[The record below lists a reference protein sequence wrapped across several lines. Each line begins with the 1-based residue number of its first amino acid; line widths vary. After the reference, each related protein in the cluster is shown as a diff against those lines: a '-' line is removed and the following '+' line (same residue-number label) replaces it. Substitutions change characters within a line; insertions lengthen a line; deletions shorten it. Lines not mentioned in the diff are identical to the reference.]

1 MSRSK
6 VLLMAV
12 VLGVAVLIS
21 LAGSVVL
28 AADDIIHLHFWSGV
42 PAENGP
48 LAAVEKWNAMNPN
61 IQVTY
66 HRYVNNEEGNLR
78 VNIAMQ
84 TGDAVDIL
92 MSHSAND
99 YEQRVRSGLLRPL
112 TDRLDEDYLFEKVGS
127 GVLRWKVD
135 GVYYALPTNVNAIFI
150 MVNEDV
156 LRDRGLE
163 VPEKLTMDELRELA
177 NALKSDEFTYTYAL
191 DAGNIHGVIQHALID
206 VGFVGEDG
214 KSNLGHPNVH
224 HGLET
229 FYKMMHEDKVMPVL
243 AVQKATNMAP
253 EQMFL
258 RGELPLYQAG
268 AWRLRMS
275 NDLEQYPRDFRIAFV
290 PYPYFDGH
298 SIPGHHIEDAM
309 SITAHCQYP
318 DEAWEFIKWWALEG
332 MMALAPGGRVP
343 AHADAP
349 GAEARRLI
357 VSGAEQTYNLESLN
371 RTYEMENTK
380 LIPVPPYQVLDY
392 INQEIEKYFLGE
404 QSIDETIDNMVEFH
418 NRFLERQ

>member
-1 MSRSK
+1 MSRPK
-6 VLLMAV
+6 VLLASV
-12 VLGVAVLIS
+12 VLS
-21 LAGSVVL
+21 LVVL
-28 AADDIIHLHFWSGV
+28 AAFAAGAFAAEEVIHLHFWSGV

-48 LAAVEKWNAMNPN
+48 LAAVEKWNALNPH

-66 HRYVNNEEGNLR
+66 NRYVNNEDGNLR

-84 TGDAVDIL
+84 TGEAVDIL

-99 YEQRVRSGLLRPL
+99 YEQRVRSGLLL
-112 TDRLDEDYLFEKVGS
+112 DLSDRLDEDYLFEKIGS
-127 GVLRWKVD
+127 GVQRWKVD
-135 GVYYALPTNVNAIFI
+135 GAYYALPTNVNAIFI
-150 MVNEDV
+150 MINEDV
-156 LRDRGLE
+156 MQEKGLAI
-163 VPEKLTMDELRELA
+163 PEKLTMDELRELA

-214 KSNLGHPNVH
+214 KSNLGHPNVR

-229 FYKMMHEDKVMPVL
+229 FYKMMHEDMVMPIL
-243 AVQKATNMAP
+243 SVQKATNMAP

-258 RGELPLYQAG
+258 QGELPLYQAG

-275 NDLEQYPRDFRIAFV
+275 NDLATYPRDFKIAFV

-309 SITAHCQYP
+309 SITAHCQHP
-318 DEAWEFIKWWALEG
+318 DAAWEFIQWWALEG
-332 MMALAPGGRVP
+332 MMELAPGGRVP

-349 GAEARRLI
+349 GAEARKLI
-357 VSGAEQTYNLESLN
+357 VSGAEGTYNLESLN
-371 RTYEMENTK
+371 STYEMEDMK

-404 QSIDETIDNMVEFH
+404 QSIDQTIENMVEFH